1 MPPVLTKNP
10 HASIGGTISV
20 GGLGT
25 SSHRCGSQAD
35 SCLALEVALPDQG
48 LLWCSPE
55 SNRDVF
61 DYVRA
66 GLGLFG
72 VITRVR
78 HRLQPF
84 GSRIQSFTLLYDN
97 FDNVLAAMKTA
108 MTELKTYDLGAA
120 AVLVDGRW
128 VYILRVSQSLDDG
141 AFNGLPG
148 SLHPL
153 HALEP
158 PEMSALEFAR
168 QNVQGE
174 LGGALGPHDP
184 AKLHPWI
191 DTIVPWDQAAEYVE
205 EILSTPL
212 RSMTCSYAFWPLQ
225 HRNLLAPMLVK
236 PSASLLL
243 GVSVLPVVALADRES
258 ALSAIENMARSG
270 VRRGGKRYLSGWLNF
285 DSAEWHEHFGSHWN
299 DVLGAKRRLDPQLI
313 LNPGLLPLAEDNS
326 ISANGPCQPPPT

>member
-1 MPPVLTKNP
+1 MGGQSLAKSHACIQLDLRTLNKIHRIEERGFYFEADAGTSWATVAEATIERNLMPPVLTKNP

-205 EILSTPL
+205 EILNAVTL
-212 RSMTCSYAFWPLQ
+212 DDVQLC
-225 HRNLLAPMLVK
+225 LLAAPASK
-236 PSASLLL
+236 PAGSNARETFCK
-243 GVSVLPVVALADRES
+243 PVAWR
-258 ALSAIENMARSG
+258 
-270 VRRGGKRYLSGWLNF
+270 
-285 DSAEWHEHFGSHWN
+285 
-299 DVLGAKRRLDPQLI
+299 
-313 LNPGLLPLAEDNS
+313 
-326 ISANGPCQPPPT
+326 